1 MSHIARGPRR
11 LARLAGVGGL
21 ALVLTACAGGH
32 PPAPAAAPP
41 TVPGEAAGGP
51 DLSGVQ
57 VPDIVMPAVQ
67 GRVSLPSSTLTPGA
81 VTTTDANTVCNIPAH
96 ARAPAMPAPEQTAV
110 LTAYGYTTAAAQ
122 HKYVLDYLVPYDL
135 GGAATQ
141 ANIWPA
147 AIRGTGFYQ
156 KTQTDYILRQ
166 LVCRRSISLVAAQ
179 EAVET
184 NWYVAWLRY
193 VVAGGHA

>member
-1 MSHIARGPRR
+1 MNRIDGAHR
-11 LARLAGVGGL
+11 LLAGVACL
-21 ALVLTACAGGH
+21 ALALTACGGAGH
-32 PPAPAAAPP
+32 STPAVTPPA
-41 TVPGEAAGGP
+41 VPGEATQGP

-57 VPDIVMPAVQ
+57 LPNIVMPAVK
-67 GRVSLPSSTLTPGA
+67 GRVSLPRFALTPGV
-81 VTTTDANTVCNIPAH
+81 VTNTDANTVCNMSAH
-96 ARAPAMPAPEQTAV
+96 AKAPVMPFSTQTAV
-110 LTAYGYTTAAAQ
+110 LTAYGYTTAATQ
-122 HKYVLDYLVPYDL
+122 HKYILDYLVPYDL

-166 LVCRRSISLVAAQ
+166 LVCRRSISLATAQ
-179 EAVET
+179 HSLET

>member
-1 MSHIARGPRR
+1 
-11 LARLAGVGGL
+11 
-21 ALVLTACAGGH
+21 
-32 PPAPAAAPP
+32 
-41 TVPGEAAGGP
+41 
-51 DLSGVQ
+51 
-57 VPDIVMPAVQ
+57 MPAVQ

-96 ARAPAMPAPEQTAV
+96 AQAPGMPSPVQTAV

-166 LVCRRSISLVAAQ
+166 LVCLALDLAGHGAEDAGDELVRRLAQVRRGRRPRLASPARAPRHSPRRLPDWALGAFFRHPWGMHKTSGQRDPAA
-179 EAVET
+179 AFPLPG
-184 NWYVAWLRY
+184 WPR
-193 VVAGGHA
+193 